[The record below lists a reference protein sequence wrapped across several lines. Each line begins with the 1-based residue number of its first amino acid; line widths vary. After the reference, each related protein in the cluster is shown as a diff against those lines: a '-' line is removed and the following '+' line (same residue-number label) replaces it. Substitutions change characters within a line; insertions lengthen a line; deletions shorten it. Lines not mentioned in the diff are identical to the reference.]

1 MREPAQTLVGELERI
16 VSALPDAVLYPGTGA
31 EGLRRFAAAMGAPPP
46 SGLATFLA
54 AHDGGLL
61 SPDTRL
67 LTIDEAAARLGG
79 GPGAGLAT
87 GAGARWPVGLWPVAE
102 RAGRRYAL
110 DAEEA
115 NGDGEWPVVEVTE
128 HGVDRVGTSHLR
140 FLHVLCA
147 ELAAGSSAGDAAIA
161 LAETRCRR
169 DPGHADHWLDLA
181 ELLDAAGRASEIDA
195 ALASALRAATP
206 PTPALLLAIGMRAVR
221 AGSSAGTPRADYPTS
236 TLRADDAEK
245 ALRAFKDAIALE
257 PVGARD
263 DDARLD
269 AAALVFVL
277 AAERG
282 DAATAAN
289 ARALLGE
296 STSATAAFWRGEAL
310 AALAED
316 SAAPST
322 SGPSKGP
329 EPAAMARGEQSS
341 PAPHAISAVGALAL
355 RIVAM
360 LEPDDRDL
368 PRLQTPSTE
377 LRAGLR
383 RLKEGR
389 DALEAGQIEAAVRA
403 ARAAI
408 EMPDV
413 AALGAAQAFLA
424 ESLNAA
430 RDSGAVAAARRAT
443 EINPTLVDGWRE
455 LGDAQLEAGEL
466 KEAEAAFRR
475 VVAMDTTYGLGY
487 AKLAQVLLEQA
498 RTLEALEAIGEAAR
512 RGGDPFFIA
521 AIRGDIYAEMERH
534 PEAAEAYD
542 QALAIDPEDHWAL
555 HQAALEHGFAG
566 HQGRAS
572 ELFQAALDHDR
583 DGCHQTLVDY
593 GDHLRRMGRIGDAVK
608 LYRRAVAAVPGEQ
621 DWKQTLRE
629 AERELLAAPN

>member
-16 VSALPDAVLYPGTGA
+16 VSALPDAVLFPGLGA
-31 EGLRRFAAAMGAPPP
+31 EGQRRFAAAMGVPPP
-46 SGLATFLA
+46 PGLATFLA
-54 AHDGGLL
+54 AHDGGILA
-61 SPDTRL
+61 PGRAPADDR
-67 LTIDEAAARLGG
+67 RGG
-79 GPGAGLAT
+79 GAGERH
-87 GAGARWPVGLWPVAE
+87 GPRGRFGGARWQVGLWPVAE

-115 NGDGEWPVVEVTE
+115 SGDGEWPVVEVTE
-128 HGVDRVGTSHLR
+128 HGVDRVGTSFLR

-147 ELAAGSSAGDAAIA
+147 ELAAGSAAGDVAIA
-161 LAETRCRR
+161 LAETRCQR

-181 ELLDAAGRASEIDA
+181 ELLDAAGRAAEIDA
-195 ALASALRAATP
+195 TLAAALRAATP
-206 PTPALLLAIGMRAVR
+206 ATPALMLAIGMRAVR
-221 AGSSAGTPRADYPTS
+221 ARSTRGRLRVEARRRRCARSS
-236 TLRADDAEK
+236 
-245 ALRAFKDAIALE
+245 DAIALE

-316 SAAPST
+316 GDAPV
-322 SGPSKGP
+322 PP
-329 EPAAMARGEQSS
+329 
-341 PAPHAISAVGALAL
+341 VGALAL

-368 PRLQTPSTE
+368 PRLQAPTAE

-389 DALEAGQIEAAVRA
+389 DALEAGQAEAAVRA

-408 EMPDV
+408 ATPELVDAGRRAGVPGRGAQRRARSGRGGGRPARDRDQPDAGRRLARARRR
-413 AALGAAQAFLA
+413 AARGGRAQGGGGGVPAGRRDGYDLRARVREAGAGAARA
-424 ESLNAA
+424 
-430 RDSGAVAAARRAT
+430 GAHAGGA
-443 EINPTLVDGWRE
+443 G
-455 LGDAQLEAGEL
+455 GD
-466 KEAEAAFRR
+466 
-475 VVAMDTTYGLGY
+475 
-487 AKLAQVLLEQA
+487 
-498 RTLEALEAIGEAAR
+498 R
-512 RGGDPFFIA
+512 RGGPA
-521 AIRGDIYAEMERH
+521 GRRSVLHRGDSRRH
-534 PEAAEAYD
+534 LRRDGAPPEAAEAYD

-572 ELFQAALDHDR
+572 ELFQAALEHDR

-621 DWKQTLRE
+621 EWKQTLRE

>member
-16 VSALPDAVLYPGTGA
+16 VSALPDAVLFPPPGPDGP
-31 EGLRRFAAAMGAPPP
+31 RRFAAAMGVAPPP
-46 SGLATFLA
+46 GLATLLA
-54 AHDGGLL
+54 AHDGGILAA
-61 SPDTRL
+61 DTRL
-67 LTIDEAAARLGG
+67 LTIDEAASRLAGRSG
-79 GPGAGLAT
+79 SGTVGGAG
-87 GAGARWPVGLWPVAE
+87 RWQVGLWPVAE

-115 NGDGEWPVVEVTE
+115 SGDGEWPVVEVTE
-128 HGVDRVGTSHLR
+128 RGVDRVGTSFLR

-147 ELAAGSSAGDAAIA
+147 ELAAGSAAGDAAIA
-161 LAETRCRR
+161 LGETRCRR
-169 DPGHADHWLDLA
+169 VPGHADHWLDLA
-181 ELLDAAGRASEIDA
+181 ELLDAAGRTGEIDA
-195 ALASALRAATP
+195 ALAAALRAATP
-206 PTPALLLAIGMRAVR
+206 PTPALMLAIGMRAVR
-221 AGSSAGTPRADYPTS
+221 AGMGEGALRADNAEK
-236 TLRADDAEK
+236 TLRADNEEK

-282 DAATAAN
+282 DAATATS

-310 AALAED
+310 AALADD
-316 SAAPST
+316 SPGAGDAPQ
-322 SGPSKGP
+322 PI
-329 EPAAMARGEQSS
+329 S
-341 PAPHAISAVGALAL
+341 PVGALAL

-368 PRLQTPSTE
+368 PRLQAPSRD
-377 LRAGLR
+377 LRGGLR

-389 DALEAGQIEAAVRA
+389 DALEAGQIETAVRA
-403 ARAAI
+403 ARAAMATP
-408 EMPDV
+408 ELGE
-413 AALGAAQAFLA
+413 LGAAQAFLA
-424 ESLNAA
+424 ETLNAA
-430 RDSGAVAAARRAT
+430 RDPGAVAAAKRAT

-475 VVAMDTTYGLGY
+475 VVAMDATYGLGY

-521 AIRGDIYAEMERH
+521 AIRGDIFAEMERH
-534 PEAAEAYD
+534 PEAADAYD

-621 DWKQTLRE
+621 EWKQTLRE

>member
-1 MREPAQTLVGELERI
+1 MIVAVLRSKSTGMREPAQTLVGELERI

-31 EGLRRFAAAMGAPPP
+31 DGLRRFGAAMGVPPP
-46 SGLATFLA
+46 PGLATFLA
-54 AHDGGLL
+54 SHDGGIL

-67 LTIDEAAARLGG
+67 LTIDDAASRLGTVPG
-79 GPGAGLAT
+79 GSPAAGV
-87 GAGARWPVGLWPVAE
+87 GPRWQVGLWPIAE

-115 NGDGEWPVVEVTE
+115 SGDGEWPVVEVTE
-128 HGVDRVGTSHLR
+128 HGVDRVGTSFLR
-140 FLHVLCA
+140 FVHVLCA
-147 ELAAGSSAGDAAIA
+147 ELAAGSVAGDAAIA

-195 ALASALRAATP
+195 ALAAALRAATP

-221 AGSSAGTPRADYPTS
+221 AGSHAGA
-236 TLRADDAEK
+236 LGADDAEK

-316 SAAPST
+316 SAAPV
-322 SGPSKGP
+322 
-329 EPAAMARGEQSS
+329 EQGSPGASS
-341 PAPHAISAVGALAL
+341 PGISAVGVLAL

-368 PRLQTPSTE
+368 PRLQAPSAE
-377 LRAGLR
+377 LRTGLR

-389 DALEAGQIEAAVRA
+389 DALEAGQVEKAVRA

-408 EMPDV
+408 DSPDV
-413 AALGAAQAFLA
+413 AALGAAHAFLA
-424 ESLNAA
+424 EALNAA
-430 RDSGAVAAARRAT
+430 RDVGAVAAAKRAT

-466 KEAEAAFRR
+466 KEAESAFRR

-583 DGCHQTLVDY
+583 DGCHQTLVDF

-621 DWKQTLRE
+621 EWKQTLRE

>member
-16 VSALPDAVLYPGTGA
+16 VSALPDAVLYPGLGA
-31 EGLRRFAAAMGAPPP
+31 EGQRRFAAAMGVPPP
-46 SGLATFLA
+46 PGLATFLA
-54 AHDGGLL
+54 AHDGGIL
-61 SPDTRL
+61 SPDARL
-67 LTIDEAAARLGG
+67 LTIDEAASRITSSPGMHARVG
-79 GPGAGLAT
+79 
-87 GAGARWPVGLWPVAE
+87 GARWQVGLWPVAE

-115 NGDGEWPVVEVTE
+115 SGDGEWPVVEVTE
-128 HGVDRVGTSHLR
+128 HGVDRVGTSFLR

-147 ELAAGSSAGDAAIA
+147 ELAAGSAAGDAAIA
-161 LAETRCRR
+161 LAETRCQR

-181 ELLDAAGRASEIDA
+181 ELLDAAGRATEIDA
-195 ALASALRAATP
+195 ALAAALRAATP
-206 PTPALLLAIGMRAVR
+206 PTPALMLAIGMRAVR
-221 AGSSAGTPRADYPTS
+221 AGSTDGS
-236 TLRADDAEK
+236 LRAEAEEK
-245 ALRAFKDAIALE
+245 ALRAFRDAIALE

-282 DAATAAN
+282 DTATAAN

-310 AALAED
+310 GALAEEG
-316 SAAPST
+316 T
-322 SGPSKGP
+322 SVP
-329 EPAAMARGEQSS
+329 
-341 PAPHAISAVGALAL
+341 AVGALAL

-360 LEPDDRDL
+360 LEPEDRDL
-368 PRLQTPSTE
+368 PRLQAPSVE

-389 DALEAGQIEAAVRA
+389 DALEAGQAEAAVRS

-408 EMPDV
+408 AMPELGE
-413 AALGAAQAFLA
+413 LGAAQAFLA
-424 ESLNAA
+424 EALNAA
-430 RDSGAVAAARRAT
+430 RDPAAVVAARRAT

-621 DWKQTLRE
+621 EWKQTLRE

>member
-1 MREPAQTLVGELERI
+1 
-16 VSALPDAVLYPGTGA
+16 
-31 EGLRRFAAAMGAPPP
+31 MGVPPP
-46 SGLATFLA
+46 PGLATFLA
-54 AHDGGLL
+54 AHDGGVL

-67 LTIDEAAARLGG
+67 LTIDEAAQRLSNSHV
-79 GPGAGLAT
+79 GA
-87 GAGARWPVGLWPVAE
+87 AGVRWQVGLWPVAE

-115 NGDGEWPVVEVTE
+115 SGDGEWPVVEVTE
-128 HGVDRVGTSHLR
+128 HGVDRVGTSFLR

-147 ELAAGSSAGDAAIA
+147 ELAAGSAAGDVAIA

-181 ELLDAAGRASEIDA
+181 ELLDAAGRATEIDA
-195 ALASALRAATP
+195 ALAAALRAATP
-206 PTPALLLAIGMRAVR
+206 ATPALMLAIGMRAVR
-221 AGSSAGTPRADYPTS
+221 AGVQEGAPRAAENS
-236 TLRADDAEK
+236 LRADNEEK

-277 AAERG
+277 SAERG
-282 DAATAAN
+282 DAASAAN

-310 AALAED
+310 TALAED
-316 SAAPST
+316 AD
-322 SGPSKGP
+322 GPVP
-329 EPAAMARGEQSS
+329 P
-341 PAPHAISAVGALAL
+341 VGALAL

-368 PRLQTPSTE
+368 PKLQAPSPG

-389 DALEAGQIEAAVRA
+389 DALESGQAEAAVRG
-403 ARAAI
+403 ARAALATP
-408 EMPDV
+408 ELV
-413 AALGAAQAFLA
+413 ELGAAQAFLA
-424 ESLNAA
+424 EALNAA
-430 RDSGAVAAARRAT
+430 RDAGAVAAARRAT

-466 KEAEAAFRR
+466 KEAEAAFRK

-583 DGCHQTLVDY
+583 DGCHQTLVDF

-621 DWKQTLRE
+621 EWKQTLRE

>member
-16 VSALPDAVLYPGTGA
+16 VSALPDAVLFPGLGA
-31 EGLRRFAAAMGAPPP
+31 EGPRRFTAAMGVAPPP
-46 SGLATFLA
+46 GLATFLA
-54 AHDGGLL
+54 AHDGGILAA
-61 SPDTRL
+61 DVRL
-67 LTIDEAAARLGG
+67 LTLDEASARLTG
-79 GPGAGLAT
+79 GPAAAASGGPP
-87 GAGARWPVGLWPVAE
+87 WQVGLWPVAE

-115 NGDGEWPVVEVTE
+115 SGDGEWPVVEVTE
-128 HGVDRVGTSHLR
+128 SGVDRVGTSFLR

-147 ELAAGSSAGDAAIA
+147 ELAAGSAVGEAAIA

-181 ELLDAAGRASEIDA
+181 ELLEAAGRASEIDA
-195 ALASALRAATP
+195 TLAAALRAATP
-206 PTPALLLAIGMRAVR
+206 PTPALMLAIGMRAVR
-221 AGSSAGTPRADYPTS
+221 AAEHDGA
-236 TLRADDAEK
+236 LRPENEEK

-257 PVGARD
+257 PVGVRD

-282 DAATAAN
+282 DTATATG

-316 SAAPST
+316 APAADDAAPH
-322 SGPSKGP
+322 PI
-329 EPAAMARGEQSS
+329 S
-341 PAPHAISAVGALAL
+341 PVGALAL

-368 PRLQTPSTE
+368 PRLQAPSRE

-389 DALEAGQIEAAVRA
+389 DALEAGQIEPAVRA
-403 ARAAI
+403 ARAAMTTP
-408 EMPDV
+408 EV
-413 AALGAAQAFLA
+413 GELGAAQAFLA
-424 ESLNAA
+424 ETLNAA
-430 RDSGAVAAARRAT
+430 RDPGAVAAAKRAT

-455 LGDAQLEAGEL
+455 LGDGQLEAGEL
-466 KEAEAAFRR
+466 KEAESAFRR

-583 DGCHQTLVDY
+583 DGCHQTLVDF

-621 DWKQTLRE
+621 EWKQTLRE